1 MQVWY
6 DRHIEVD
13 HTDLEKEVQA
23 AAEKGE
29 FYGSWHVSGMQHV
42 NRYLQK
48 VMTDGG
54 LVGGRMRHK
63 LKGDLH
69 NNNFGAG
76 KHVGLFSACVFRHRR
91 TTLVPPG

>member
-29 FYGSWHVSGMQHV
+29 FYGNWHVSGMQHV

-54 LVGGRMRHK
+54 QVGGRMRHK
-63 LKGDLH
+63 LKGDLQ
-69 NNNFGAG
+69 NNNFGGG
-76 KHVGLFSACVFRHRR
+76 KHVGSLPASSLMHSNTAGRPR
-91 TTLVPPG
+91 

>member
-23 AAEKGE
+23 AADKGE
-29 FYGSWHVSGMQHV
+29 FYGNWHISGMQHV

-48 VMTDGG
+48 VMADGG
-54 LVGGRMRHK
+54 QVGGRIRHK
-63 LKGDLH
+63 LSGDLR
-69 NNNFGAG
+69 NNNFGSG
-76 KHVGLFSACVFRHRR
+76 KHVSLLPASHAMQKRR
-91 TTLVPPG
+91 SSGA